1 MCMTKTSRPF
11 RSQSPSLDNALGQL
25 ARAAEILG
33 YHEGLHETL
42 ATPRREINV
51 AIPLRRDDGHVE
63 VFHGHR
69 VQHNVSRGPGKGG
82 LRYHPSVDIDEV
94 RALAMLM
101 TWKCAIADLPY
112 GGAKGGIDIDPAEHS
127 VGELERVTR
136 RYTSEIMPLIGPTQD
151 IMAPDMGT
159 GEREMAWVLD
169 TYSVNVGH
177 TIPAVVTG
185 KPFAVG
191 GSRGRSTATARG
203 IFHVAV
209 GALASAGEHIARSRV
224 AVQGFGNVGANAARI
239 FAEEGALVTHVADAF
254 GGVRNDAGLDIT
266 ALLSHVERTG
276 SVIGFEKADTV
287 DGADVL
293 VADVDILVPAAVDSV
308 LTADNARD
316 VRARYVVEG
325 ANGPTTQEA
334 DTILAKND
342 VTVVPDILANAGGV
356 VVSYFEWVQANQTY
370 WWTDEEIEER
380 LAHRMRSS
388 FAEVARHA
396 HDHDL
401 SLRDAALVIGVQ
413 RVADAH
419 QLRGLY
425 P

>member
-1 MCMTKTSRPF
+1 MMTTASRPF
-11 RSQSPSLDNALGQL
+11 RSTNPALDNALGQL
-25 ARAAEILG
+25 ADAVEVLG
-33 YHEGLHETL
+33 FHAGLHETL

-51 AIPLRRDDGHVE
+51 AIPLRRDDGHVQ
-63 VFHGHR
+63 VFRGHR

-82 LRYHPSVDIDEV
+82 LRFHPSVDIDEV

-101 TWKCAIADLPY
+101 TWKCAVVDLPY
-112 GGAKGGIDIDPAEHS
+112 GGAKGGVDVDPAEHS

-136 RYTSEIMPLIGPTQD
+136 RYTSEVMPLIGPTQD

-185 KPFAVG
+185 KPLAVG
-191 GSRGRSTATARG
+191 GSRGRTTATARG
-203 IFHVAV
+203 IFHVADA
-209 GALASAGEHIARSRV
+209 ALTAAGDRVKGSRV
-224 AVQGFGNVGANAARI
+224 AVQGFGKVGANAARI
-239 FAEEGALVTHVADAF
+239 FAEEGGVVTHVSDAF
-254 GGVRNDAGLDIT
+254 GGLRDDDGIDVD
-266 ALLSHVERTG
+266 ALLSHVAETG
-276 SVIGFEKADTV
+276 SVVGFDRADAV

-293 VADVDILVPAAVDSV
+293 VADVDVLVPAAIDSV
-308 LTADNARD
+308 LTVDNAPD

-334 DTILAKND
+334 DAILAKNG

-356 VVSYFEWVQANQTY
+356 IVSYFEWVQANQTY
-370 WWTDEEIEER
+370 WWTDAEIEDR

-388 FAEVARHA
+388 YAEVAQHA
-396 HDHDL
+396 RDHGV
-401 SLRDAALVIGVQ
+401 SLRDAALVIGVK

-419 QLRGLY
+419 LLRGLY

>member
-1 MCMTKTSRPF
+1 MTTTSTRPF
-11 RSQSPSLDNALGQL
+11 RSDNPALDNALGQL
-25 ARAAEILG
+25 ATAVEILG

-51 AIPLRRDDGHVE
+51 AVPLRRDDGHVQ

-82 LRYHPSVDIDEV
+82 LRFHPSVDIDEV

-101 TWKCAIADLPY
+101 TWKCAIVDLPF
-112 GGAKGGIDIDPAEHS
+112 GGAKGGIDIDPSEHTPE
-127 VGELERVTR
+127 ELERVTR

-159 GEREMAWVLD
+159 GEREMAWVMD

-185 KPFAVG
+185 KPLAVG
-191 GSRGRSTATARG
+191 GSLGRPAATARG
-203 IFHVAV
+203 IVHVT
-209 GALASAGEHIARSRV
+209 ASALGAAHEKLRRSRV
-224 AVQGFGNVGANAARI
+224 AVQGFGKVGGHAARI
-239 FAEEGALVTHVADAF
+239 FAEEGATVVAVSDQF
-254 GGVRNDAGLDIT
+254 GAVHADGGLDVP
-266 ALLSHVERTG
+266 ALLAHVDATG
-276 SVIGFEKADTV
+276 SVVGFE
-287 DGADVL
+287 GADPL
-293 VADVDILVPAAVDSV
+293 DGPDLLTLDVDVLVPAAVDGV
-308 LTADNARD
+308 ITADNARD

-334 DTILAKND
+334 DQILSKQG

-356 VVSYFEWVQANQTY
+356 IVSYFEWVQANQTY
-370 WWTDEEIEER
+370 WWTDDEIEDR
-380 LAHRMRSS
+380 LAHRMRS
-388 FAEVARHA
+388 AYGDVARRA
-396 HDHDL
+396 ADEDL
-401 SLRDAALVIGVQ
+401 TLRDAALVIGVE

-419 QLRGLY
+419 KLRGLY